1 MTKEDPNPSA
11 LNQYNSLNR
20 QTRIRE
26 LARIVD
32 DNKQMLGRLQTTKS
46 SYNGAKWE
54 HNFQEQKDLGQALQ
68 KNSDR
73 FNKNPYFLHSVCTQD
88 LRSTSSSNLH
98 RKSR

>member
-1 MTKEDPNPSA
+1 MSEIQYQNRVLLRKMLSIDLKAQQKKDAHQVTKEDPNPSA

-46 SYNGAKWE
+46 NYNGAKWE
-54 HNFQEQKDLGQALQ
+54 HNF
-68 KNSDR
+68 
-73 FNKNPYFLHSVCTQD
+73 
-88 LRSTSSSNLH
+88 
-98 RKSR
+98 